1 MSRVARLIV
10 VAILVSALLVEGQ
23 GPSPALAQDK
33 GPAPPADPVVAR
45 VVELTNAERQKA
57 GLPPLSVN
65 PDLAEAAQRY
75 AEAMAATGC
84 FEHTCPPIPELQGR
98 VESAGYTQWGRL
110 AENIAAGQR
119 SAEQVVAAWMGS
131 PGHKA
136 NILRDGVTEI
146 GVGRAAGGSFG
157 TYWVQDFGAPRPVAP
172 PGGGEAAPG
181 ARPAPALPPIAPE
194 AAAARVADL
203 LNAERQKAGLPP
215 LRLHPALVR
224 AAQAYAE
231 LMAGSDCFGLDCGAV
246 PQLDQRAEAA
256 GYTGWAALAE
266 GAAAGQQSPEEAA
279 VQWLGG
285 DAPPVLD
292 PRFTDLGVGL
302 AYGGRYRVYWTET
315 LGATTAPS
323 P

>member
-1 MSRVARLIV
+1 MSRAARVIV
-10 VAILVSALLVEGQ
+10 VALLVSALVGLGQ
-23 GPSPALAQDK
+23 GPDPALAQENA
-33 GPAPPADPVVAR
+33 PAPPADPAVAR

-57 GLPPLSVN
+57 GLPPLAVN
-65 PDLAEAAQRY
+65 LSLAAAAQRY
-75 AEAMAATGC
+75 AEAMAASGC
-84 FEHTCPPIPELQGR
+84 FSHTCPPIPELQGR

-146 GVGRAAGGSFG
+146 GVGRATGGSYG
-157 TYWVQDFGAPRPVAP
+157 TYWTQVFGAPRSAGPAGGGGPAPVAQ
-172 PGGGEAAPG
+172 
-181 ARPAPALPPIAPE
+181 PAPVVQPIAPE

-224 AAQAYAE
+224 AAQSYAE
-231 LMAGSDCFGLDCGAV
+231 LMAGTDCFGLDCGAV
-246 PQLDQRAEAA
+246 PQLGQRAEEA
-256 GYTGWAALAE
+256 GYTNWTTLAE
-266 GAAAGQQSPEEAA
+266 GAAAGQPSPEEAA
-279 VQWLGG
+279 AQWLADGG
-285 DAPPVLD
+285 SAILD

-315 LGATTAPS
+315 VGATAS
-323 P
+323 PDS